1 MTAQTRPG
9 QSVNEPT
16 LYVAFE
22 LGKKDWKLA
31 MTSGFGVAP
40 WLRTVASG
48 DWGAVERTLREGRR
62 RLGLLAKARVVSCYE
77 AGRDG
82 FWIHRALTALGVAN
96 RVVDSASIEVN
107 RRARR
112 AKTDRLDALK
122 LVRMLVRVCGGERGV
137 WSEVR
142 VPSVAD
148 EAARHVS
155 RERTALT
162 QDQTRLVN
170 QMRGWLATW
179 GATLPAHRRDGWW
192 TRVRDWAGA
201 ALPRAVQSRVARA
214 EQRLAG
220 IAAQI
225 AELEAEQR
233 AAVTAAPAGGAAAAR
248 TRAVR
253 ELIQLK
259 GVATTSASVL
269 LDEGLLWRAFRNR
282 REIGGLLGFAPTP
295 YESGESHREQ
305 GIRRAGNVRL
315 QAVAI
320 QLAWNWVRWQP
331 QSALTQ
337 WYQTTFGKGKRAR
350 RIGIVA
356 VARKLVIALWRYVT
370 TGLVPTGAIVKVA

>member
-1 MTAQTRPG
+1 MIATTRPEI
-9 QSVNEPT
+9 SVSEPT

-31 MTSGFGVAP
+31 MTSGFGVEP
-40 WLRTVASG
+40 WVRTVPSG
-48 DWGAVERTLREGRR
+48 DLGAVERVVREGRR
-62 RLGLLAKARVVSCYE
+62 RVGVAADAPVVSCYE

-82 FWIHRALTALGVAN
+82 FWIHRALTQMGLMN

-122 LVRMLVRVCGGERGV
+122 LVRMLVRVCCGERRV

-142 VPSVAD
+142 VPNVAD
-148 EAARHVS
+148 EAARQVS

-179 GATLPAHRRDGWW
+179 GCRLPSRRPAGWW
-192 TRVRDWAGA
+192 TTVRDWAGA
-201 ALPRAVQSRVARA
+201 ALPEEVQARLGRA
-214 EQRLAG
+214 EARRAAL
-220 IAAQI
+220 AAQI
-225 AELEAEQR
+225 ADLDAAQQ
-233 AAVTAAPAGGAAAAR
+233 AAVTAAAP
-248 TRAVR
+248 TSAVR
-253 ELIQLK
+253 QLVQLK

-269 LDEGLLWRAFRNR
+269 LEEGLVWRAFRNR
-282 REIGGLLGFAPTP
+282 RQIGGILGFAPTP
-295 YESGESHREQ
+295 YDSGESTREQ
-305 GIRRAGNVRL
+305 GISRAGNARL
-315 QAVAI
+315 QAVSI

-331 QSALTQ
+331 QSGLTQ
-337 WYQTTFGKGKRAR
+337 WYVANFGKGKRAR

-370 TGLVPTGAIVKVA
+370 LGVVPNGAILKVA

>member
-1 MTAQTRPG
+1 MTATHTLPG
-9 QSVNEPT
+9 SVSEPT

-31 MTSGFGVAP
+31 MTSGFGVEP

-48 DWGAVERTLREGRR
+48 DLRAVERALGEGRR
-62 RLGLLAKARVVSCYE
+62 RFELPAAARVLSCYE

-82 FWIHRALTALGVAN
+82 FWVDRALTELGLSN

-122 LVRMLVRVCGGERGV
+122 LVRMLVRVCFGEQRV

-142 VPSVAD
+142 VPTVTE
-148 EAARHVS
+148 EAARQVS

-170 QMRGWLATW
+170 QMRGWLTTW
-179 GATLPAHRRDGWW
+179 GTTLPSRRRGAWW
-192 TRVRDWAGA
+192 TTVRDWAGA
-201 ALPRAVQSRVARA
+201 ALPTEVQA
-214 EQRLAG
+214 RLARG
-220 IAAQI
+220 EARLQALEAQI
-225 AELEAEQR
+225 AELDAQQQ
-233 AAVTAAPAGGAAAAR
+233 AAVAAAAP
-248 TRAVR
+248 TSAVR
-253 ELIQLK
+253 QLVQLK

-269 LDEGLLWRAFRNR
+269 LEEGLVWRAFRNR
-282 REIGGLLGFAPTP
+282 RQIGGILGFAPTP
-295 YESGESHREQ
+295 YDSGESTREQ
-305 GIRRAGNVRL
+305 GMSRAGNARL
-315 QAVAI
+315 QAVSI

-337 WYQTTFGKGKRAR
+337 WYVANFGKGKRAR

-370 TGLVPTGAIVKVA
+370 LGVVPQGAVLKNVA

>member
-1 MTAQTRPG
+1 M
-9 QSVNEPT
+9 
-16 LYVAFE
+16 
-22 LGKKDWKLA
+22 
-31 MTSGFGVAP
+31 
-40 WLRTVASG
+40 RTVPSG
-48 DWGAVERTLREGRR
+48 DLAAVERALRDGRR
-62 RLGLLAKARVVSCYE
+62 RRGLPATARVMSCYE

-82 FWIHRALTALGVAN
+82 FWIHRALTAMGLSN

-122 LVRMLVRVCGGERGV
+122 LVQMLVRVCSGERRV

-148 EAARHVS
+148 EAARQVS

-179 GATLPAHRRDGWW
+179 GCRLPSHRRSSWW
-192 TRVRDWAGA
+192 TQVRDWAGA
-201 ALPRAVQSRVARA
+201 ALPEALQARLARA
-214 EQRLAG
+214 EARLAG
-220 IAAQI
+220 LEAQIEEIEAAQ
-225 AELEAEQR
+225 QR
-233 AAVTAAPAGGAAAAR
+233 TVTTAGPTSAAR
-248 TRAVR
+248 QLV
-253 ELIQLK
+253 QLK

-269 LDEGLLWRAFRNR
+269 LEEGLLWRQFQNR
-282 REIGGLLGFAPTP
+282 RQIGGLLGFAPTP
-295 YESGESHREQ
+295 YDSGESQREQ
-305 GIRRAGNVRL
+305 GISRAGNARL
-315 QAVAI
+315 QAISI

-337 WYQTTFGKGKRAR
+337 WYQAHFGKGKRAR

-356 VARKLVIALWRYVT
+356 LARKLVIALWRYVT
-370 TGLVPTGAIVKVA
+370 LGVVPEGAILKGA